1 MAQVI
6 VNGNFVDRSEAKVD
20 IEDRGYQFGDGVYEV
35 IRVYN
40 GKMFTLAEHLQR
52 FAKSLDSIGISHAY
66 TEQRLTMMLQEL
78 IERNSL
84 KTGIIYM
91 QMTRGVAPRNHAY
104 PAGDVQPT
112 FVAYTK
118 EMERPVE
125 NLKSGVK
132 AILTEDIRWLRCDIK
147 SLSLLGNIIAKQ
159 KAVLSGCYEAIQYR
173 GQAVTEGSSSNILIV
188 NKHVVITHPSDQRIL
203 KGITKEVI
211 LQLCRT
217 NQITVEERVFTLDE
231 LADADEVFLT
241 STTGEVMPIIEIDG
255 RKVKDGVPGSVTRKL
270 QELFSKEIEKQ
281 CGTIIQSLK

>member
-40 GKMFTLAEHLQR
+40 GKMFTLAEHLKR
-52 FAKSLDSIGISHAY
+52 FAKSLDSIGVSHAY
-66 TEQRLTMMLQEL
+66 TEQQLTVMLQEL

-118 EMERPVE
+118 GMERPVE
-125 NLKSGVK
+125 NLKNGVK

-147 SLSLLGNIIAKQ
+147 SLNLLGNIMAKQ

-188 NKHVVITHPSDQRIL
+188 NKDVVITHPSDQRIL

-281 CGTIIQSLK
+281 CGPLYNL

>member
-1 MAQVI
+1 M
-6 VNGNFVDRSEAKVD
+6 
-20 IEDRGYQFGDGVYEV
+20 
-35 IRVYN
+35 
-40 GKMFTLAEHLQR
+40 
-52 FAKSLDSIGISHAY
+52 
-66 TEQRLTMMLQEL
+66 
-78 IERNSL
+78 
-84 KTGIIYM
+84 
-91 QMTRGVAPRNHAY
+91 
-104 PAGDVQPT
+104 
-112 FVAYTK
+112 
-118 EMERPVE
+118 
-125 NLKSGVK
+125 
-132 AILTEDIRWLRCDIK
+132 
-147 SLSLLGNIIAKQ
+147 AKQ